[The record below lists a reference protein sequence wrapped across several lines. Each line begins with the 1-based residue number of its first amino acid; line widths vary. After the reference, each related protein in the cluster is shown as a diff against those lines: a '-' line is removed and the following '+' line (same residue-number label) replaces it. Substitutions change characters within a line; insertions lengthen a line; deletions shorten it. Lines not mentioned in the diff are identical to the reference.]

1 MEGVSRAEAESEAI
15 FQALEVINFGRRG
28 NSTLA
33 KIITAV
39 TPFLNARIQGLDVL
53 YRAGRGRYSSD
64 VSKLAK
70 NRALVSF
77 ISRGSLITFSTIA
90 YSLMAHDDE
99 EWKNAGAV
107 AQDDNWIMGGL
118 KIPIPFEVGV
128 IFKLF
133 PERFIRWYNGEAD
146 NRKTAQSIKR
156 AFVSTFEFNA
166 FGAQITKPLMEAM
179 MNYSWFTGQPIV
191 PLYLE
196 KGRTP
201 GKQSRPSTDQLSVGI
216 GEAFNISPLKVSHM
230 LKGYGGTLGSY
241 VLFATD
247 WAIRNVSGMTPRPTL
262 REDQM
267 IGIKRF
273 YTSDLST
280 RTVMSD
286 YYDLQSVSQQILG
299 NFRSMLRDG
308 DAEGAKKIMEDHGG
322 LIATK
327 NALSSVT
334 RQMDNIRRMRTQ
346 VYLNKGMS
354 PSKRAEVLD
363 QLDRQRNALM
373 PMIEKLREV
382 SDLPMPPFVEL

>member
-1 MEGVSRAEAESEAI
+1 
-15 FQALEVINFGRRG
+15 
-28 NSTLA
+28 
-33 KIITAV
+33 
-39 TPFLNARIQGLDVL
+39 
-53 YRAGRGRYSSD
+53 
-64 VSKLAK
+64 
-70 NRALVSF
+70 
-77 ISRGSLITFSTIA
+77 
-90 YSLMAHDDE
+90 
-99 EWKNAGAV
+99 
-107 AQDDNWIMGGL
+107 
-118 KIPIPFEVGV
+118 
-128 IFKLF
+128 
-133 PERFIRWYNGEAD
+133 
-146 NRKTAQSIKR
+146 
-156 AFVSTFEFNA
+156 
-166 FGAQITKPLMEAM
+166 
-179 MNYSWFTGQPIV
+179 
-191 PLYLE
+191 
-196 KGRTP
+196 
-201 GKQSRPSTDQLSVGI
+201 
-216 GEAFNISPLKVSHM
+216 
-230 LKGYGGTLGSY
+230 
-241 VLFATD
+241 
-247 WAIRNVSGMTPRPTL
+247 MTPRPTL

-299 NFRSMLRDG
+299 NFRSMLTDG